1 MELNA
6 LENVIC
12 GVLFVI
18 GLYAFYKVPVVIA
31 RKSINEDNKGNGTD
45 TICGM
50 IGVLIYIIILIYIDF
65 NTK

>member
-6 LENVIC
+6 LENIIF

-18 GLYAFYKVPVVIA
+18 GLYAFYKVPVVLA
-31 RKSINEDNKGNGTD
+31 HKSMNEDDKGNGTD

-50 IGVLIYIIILIYIDF
+50 IGVLIYIIILLYIDF